1 MTSIKH
7 YIGMLGH
14 KKCIVGSGAQLY
26 DSNMFFGTVERA
38 EWDKAADETDYQVV
52 LWRDLASFIY

>member
-1 MTSIKH
+1 
-7 YIGMLGH
+7 MLGH